1 MTTDLSTITMPPL
14 ARVSLV
20 REPTPLHSAPR
31 LSEELCVEVWFKRD
45 DMTGVGL
52 GGNKIRGLEYL
63 LADAL
68 AQGCDSLV
76 TGAGPQ
82 SNWAMLAAL
91 TARQMGIEPYL
102 VHYGTAT
109 SATGNLLLCDL
120 VDAHRYFTGC
130 PDRTSVDGEIERICS
145 QLTAAG
151 RRPYAIPRGGATSRG
166 VAGYVRAGL
175 ELDRQCQAV
184 GIAPTQLW
192 LATGSCATQAGL
204 LTAACWLGWTTQI
217 TGVTVS
223 RPRKECTAR
232 IEEMSAAAADLLRI
246 PVNSV
251 ARVCVVDGYIGPGY
265 GIASPAGQAATSL
278 VARTEGIFLD
288 PIFGAKAMAALI
300 DAARG
305 GRVTGPVIFLV
316 TGGAPTLF
324 ASTKAVTV

>member
-1 MTTDLSTITMPPL
+1 MQ
-14 ARVSLV
+14 A
-20 REPTPLHSAPR
+20 PTPLHSAPR
-31 LSEELCVEVWFKRD
+31 LSERLGIEVWFKRD

-76 TGAGPQ
+76 TGGGPQ

-102 VHYGTAT
+102 VHYGTPT
-109 SATGNLLLCDL
+109 SATGNLLLGNL
-120 VDAHRYFTGC
+120 VNAHRHFTGSL
-130 PDRTSVDGEIERICS
+130 DRSSVDHEIERICC

-151 RRPYAIPRGGATSRG
+151 RQPYAIPRGGATSHG
-166 VAGYVRAGL
+166 AAGYVRAGV
-175 ELDRQCQAV
+175 ELDRQWRAA

-192 LATGSCATQAGL
+192 LASGSCATHAGL
-204 LTAACWLGWTTQI
+204 LTAARWRGWSTQI

-223 RPRKECTAR
+223 RPREECTAR
-232 IEEMSAAAADLLRI
+232 ITEMSTATADLLHI
-246 PVNSV
+246 PMSGVQ
-251 ARVCVVDGYIGPGY
+251 RVRVMDGYIGPGY
-265 GIASPAGQAATSL
+265 GIASLEGQAATTL
-278 VARTEGIFLD
+278 VAQTEGIFLD

-300 DAARG
+300 DAARD

-324 ASTKAVTV
+324 GSGKTVAA

>member
-1 MTTDLSTITMPPL
+1 
-14 ARVSLV
+14 
-20 REPTPLHSAPR
+20 
-31 LSEELCVEVWFKRD
+31 
-45 DMTGVGL
+45 
-52 GGNKIRGLEYL
+52 
-63 LADAL
+63 
-68 AQGCDSLV
+68 
-76 TGAGPQ
+76 
-82 SNWAMLAAL
+82 MLAAL

-109 SATGNLLLCDL
+109 SASGNLLLCDL
-120 VDAHRYFTGC
+120 LNAHRHVTGS
-130 PDRTSVDGEIERICS
+130 PDRTSVDPEIERICS

-151 RRPYAIPRGGATSRG
+151 RRPYAIPRGGAASHG

-175 ELDRQCQAV
+175 ELDRQCHAV

-192 LATGSCATQAGL
+192 LATGSCATHAGL
-204 LTAACWLGWTTQI
+204 LTAAGWLGWTTQI

-223 RPRKECTAR
+223 RPREECTAR

-246 PVNSV
+246 PVNDV
-251 ARVCVVDGYIGPGY
+251 PRVCVVEGYIGPGY
-265 GIASPAGQAATSL
+265 GLASPVGQAATSL

-305 GRVTGPVIFLV
+305 GSVTGPVIFLV

-324 ASTKAVTV
+324 ASTQAATV